1 MTLTPAA
8 RGVLWVTMTS
18 VYLAARLVASS
29 STWALGMGL
38 PSRLNGEDKLL
49 HSIRCV
55 FQVKEAADCD
65 RRAGSPLP
73 LEVLQLLYL
82 PKPMDTEDRAQVLRR
97 LAERR
102 GW

>member
-1 MTLTPAA
+1 
-8 RGVLWVTMTS
+8 MTS

-29 STWALGMGL
+29 STWALAMGL

-49 HSIRCV
+49 HSIRCF

-65 RRAGSPLP
+65 RLAGPPLP
-73 LEVLQLLYL
+73 LDVLQLLYL
-82 PKPMDTEDRAQVLRR
+82 SNPMDTEERAQVLQR